1 MVVKGRFLNKKKGIF
16 LMQNAGIGCT
26 EWNQNR
32 SFPNENAMRSQK
44 RLE

>member
-1 MVVKGRFLNKKKGIF
+1 
-16 LMQNAGIGCT
+16 MQNAGIGSL

-32 SFPNENAMRSQK
+32 LFPNENAMYSQK